1 VADPFTGEIRI
12 FPYNFAPRGWAFCD
26 GGLLGTDQFPDLFEV
41 IGTTYGGDGETTFAL
56 PDLKGRVPLHP
67 GEGPGLSLYALGD
80 AGGTDDV
87 ALTNGQMPSH
97 RHAIQATTATGTTST
112 PDGTVVLAAPASGSA
127 YKATGTLAA
136 MGNVL
141 TTTGGSLPHNNMQPY
156 LAFNFCIALVGV
168 YPERN

>member
-26 GGLLGTDQFPDLFEV
+26 GQVTSIAQFPELFEV

-56 PDLKGRVPLHP
+56 PNLKGRVPLHP
-67 GEGPGLSLYALGD
+67 GEGPGLSPYALGD
-80 AGGTDDV
+80 AGGTDVV
-87 ALTNGQMPSH
+87 ALTNGEMPSH
-97 RHAIQATTATGTTST
+97 RHAIQATTAPGTTST
-112 PDGTVVLAAPASGSA
+112 PDGNVVLAAPASGSA
-127 YKATGTLAA
+127 YKATGTLTP
-136 MGNVL
+136 MGSVL
-141 TTTGGSLPHNNMQPY
+141 TNTGGSLPHTNRQPY